1 MTSDNGITTWAS
13 NIVSTGAIA
22 ATILGYVPSIAAI
35 VALAW
40 YLIQIFESATVQRWL
55 AGRRLRKLARLK
67 ARVIMLE
74 AQSRAALP
82 MPSNF
87 GDDSPTLP

>member
-1 MTSDNGITTWAS
+1 MTSDNSVSTWIS
-13 NIVSTGAIA
+13 NIVSTGAVA
-22 ATILGYVPSIAAI
+22 ATILGYVPAAAAL
-35 VALAW
+35 VALIW
-40 YLIQIFESATVQRWL
+40 YMIQIYESATVRRWL
-55 AGRRLRKLARLK
+55 ADRRVRKLARLK

-87 GDDSPTLP
+87 GDDSPSSL